1 MKSKST
7 NLARG
12 VFSWFCFM
20 LVVFSMIFV
29 LLYSFAAFSAYG
41 DEIID
46 KLKQISATYGELMSG
61 ELRELDIYK
70 ENASSFFE
78 RLYYGTQSGETISPE
93 DDISEEGVRIDRGV
107 QYFISDSESSTAV
120 AAVYV
125 ESISKDN
132 LYAITDYSK
141 DPAGKTV
148 TNDTNWDPSTLP
160 EGFNY
165 LFQYRGGVA
174 EIFHLQADGTLM
186 SVFRSDQPG
195 AYYTDTLAYTLESLH
210 SLKTPPDISFAVRT
224 KPESFYASNE
234 IVSSAQAYANQLMF
248 QMVLVLT
255 AAALFILILILS
267 FLFRRDR
274 KLFETY
280 LAHGL
285 KWIWIE
291 IKIIAMLAW
300 SFLILSMLY
309 EDWFALSL
317 ATCAAFFMLYLLGVD
332 ISHNR
337 RIYRHNIVHSILKF
351 VLANKHGKHF
361 EQIEYRKYLAT
372 AGIIVGLGIAAVTV
386 TLFSWGRYPF
396 ETWLPA
402 FYAALAIAGLGTLL
416 WFAAALRDDLKDY
429 GILMDQIEKMY
440 GGDLNAV
447 NTLPATSPLY
457 GSAMQLNMIRD
468 GIKIAVEE
476 GIKSER
482 TKVELITNVSH
493 DIKTPLTSIISYVEL
508 LKAEPDLPPHVKDY
522 IEVIAQKS
530 GRLRYMIQDIFDV
543 SKAATGNITLQPEY
557 LSLDKLLRQTLADMD
572 ALMEESPLQW
582 RVQIP
587 EEPFPVHVDGQK
599 MYRVFQNLIKNA
611 AQYALDGSRVYV
623 TLTKRDGSAC
633 VTMQNISKHELTMD
647 GESLTARFVRGDDSR
662 STSGSGLGLSIA
674 KSFTEA
680 CGGTCAVSVQGDLFT
695 AVITLPL
702 ISPPEPPAADAPKA
716 GDAKP
721 AGGTAAPDESAGADG
736 TQDDSAG

>member
-41 DEIID
+41 GEIID
-46 KLKQISATYGELMSG
+46 KLKQVSATCGELMSG

-70 ENASSFFE
+70 ESASSFFE
-78 RLYYGTQSGETISPE
+78 RLYYSTQSGETISPE
-93 DDISEEGVRIDRGV
+93 DDVSEESVRIDRGV
-107 QYFISDSESSTAV
+107 QYFISDGENTAAV
-120 AAVYV
+120 ATVYV

-174 EIFHLQADGTLM
+174 EIFHRQADGTLM

-248 QMVLVLT
+248 QMVLVVT

-291 IKIIAMLAW
+291 IKIIAMLVW

-309 EDWFALSL
+309 GDWFSLSL
-317 ATCAAFFMLYLLGVD
+317 AACAAFFMLYLLGVD

-402 FYAALAIAGLGTLL
+402 FYTALAIAGLGTLL

-447 NTLPATSPLY
+447 NALPATSPLY

-572 ALMEESPLQW
+572 ALMQESPLQW

-702 ISPPEPPAADAPKA
+702 ISPPEPPAADASKA

-721 AGGTAAPDESAGADG
+721 ADETAAPDENTGADDA
-736 TQDDSAG
+736 QDDSAG